1 MSPEYIV
8 NWGASY
14 SPIPAVVSSFDVKH
28 IGDSYVDVGN
38 VFLFDPYTIVDAAV
52 SWDTGLVRLTLSGT
66 NLFNEEYYWGGGS
79 SFAEVAD
86 PGRPR
91 QVLFT
96 TSFSFR

>member
-1 MSPEYIV
+1 MLETDRYQYAEFVIESIDAFPAGYVE
-8 NWGASY
+8 GAEAS
-14 SPIPAVVSSFDVKH
+14 
-28 IGDSYVDVGN
+28 
-38 VFLFDPYTIVDAAV
+38 
-52 SWDTGLVRLTLSGT
+52 LTLSGT